1 MKDNGGVM
9 GGEVSAHYCFRDNYY
24 ADSGFIAFMIL
35 LALISKEGRK
45 LSEIVAGLNPYYRLD
60 EINMKT
66 EKTEEIIAAA
76 REKFKDGEQDEL
88 DGLTVEYKDWWLNIR
103 PSNTEPLLRIT
114 IEAETKETAEE
125 KEKEI
130 RKFLEENI

>member
-1 MKDNGGVM
+1 
-9 GGEVSAHYCFRDNYY
+9 
-24 ADSGFIAFMIL
+24 
-35 LALISKEGRK
+35 LALISREGRK

-60 EINMKT
+60 EINIKT

-76 REKFKDGEQDEL
+76 RKKFKDGEQDEL
-88 DGLTVEYKDWWLNIR
+88 DGLTVEYKDWWINIR

-130 RKFLEENI
+130 RKFLEENL